1 MSNKKMD
8 PLRRIEE
15 LPSRLYVIFAVAAVS
30 IHIALCTYTEQ
41 SPALWGLILIGVY
54 LCASLCVF
62 LVSRRQMKRYR
73 LEFDAAEEQNNSV
86 IYAVRNQLNIPYAV
100 VSETGRIVTINAAM
114 RSAVGIWD
122 SVFNTDITSLC
133 DRSMEELLA
142 TAMAEGS
149 QAPAKEEELQESDG
163 ASAEISPC
171 QVVIREKSYWVDCH
185 PLRAKSKTYYMLVFH
200 DVTELLEIR
209 TRYRNDLCAV
219 GYIVLDNLDEIAQ
232 YVKVSYES
240 EARQV
245 EHRLKEWATSLGGMI
260 REYDRNRYI
269 FFLSRR
275 MLDTCIENKFEI
287 LDAIRDIRIGDDS
300 MPITVSI
307 GIATTGSSLA
317 ERERDALSSLDM
329 ALQRGGDQVVLK
341 TEKGNDFFGGKI
353 KSQQKRTGGHAR
365 VIAAK
370 LCSMI
375 ASSPNVLVMGHSN
388 PDFDSIGACVGIAAL
403 CKFIGVDAK
412 IITDTES
419 ENFRACTDRLCGL
432 SDYRN
437 MFVDG
442 VDGLAQSSFGTLLII
457 VDANNFSILEAPE
470 IANNSFKTVVI
481 DHHIKKEEFANE
493 PQLSYIDPSASSAS
507 ELISE
512 ILEQSL
518 PAGTLRKEEANL
530 LMAGIMVDTKN
541 FTRTVGTRTF
551 AAALYLRSAGA
562 STEYARTFFEEA
574 FEDYH
579 TEAQF
584 GSEAKI
590 YRDRIAITSLE
601 GSGSGGD
608 RVAAAKAAD
617 KLLTVRSVH
626 AAFALIRIGETVHI
640 SARSD
645 GSINVQLILEKI
657 GGGGHFDVAG
667 AALAQSEL
675 EDAEKMLKE
684 AIDAYFDGEKKQ
696 TPATSKNK
704 TPQV

>member
-8 PLRRIEE
+8 PLRRLEE
-15 LPSRLYVIFAVAAVS
+15 LPSRLYVIFAVATVA
-30 IHIALCTYTEQ
+30 IHIALCTYTEL

-62 LVSRRQMKRYR
+62 LVSHGQMKRYR

-100 VSETGRIVTINAAM
+100 VSETGRIVTVNAAM
-114 RSAVGIWD
+114 RSAVGAWD
-122 SVFNTDITSLC
+122 SVFNTDIKSLC
-133 DRSMEELLA
+133 GRSMEDILQA
-142 TAMAEGS
+142 TMAEEFPAPTKEEDS
-149 QAPAKEEELQESDG
+149 APDSAPAE
-163 ASAEISPC
+163 ATPC
-171 QVVIREKSYWVDCH
+171 QVIIREKSYWVDCH

-209 TRYRNDLCAV
+209 ARYRNDLSAV

-232 YVKVSYES
+232 YVKVSYQS

-245 EHRLKEWATSLGGMI
+245 EQRLKEWVASLGGMI
-260 REYDRNRYI
+260 REYDRNRYV

-275 MLDTCIENKFEI
+275 MLDTCVENKFEI
-287 LDAIRDIRIGDDS
+287 LDTIRDIRIGDDS
-300 MPITVSI
+300 MPITVSM
-307 GIATTGSSLA
+307 GIATTGTSLA
-317 ERERDALSSLDM
+317 ERERDALGSLDM

-403 CKFIGVDAK
+403 CKFIGVDVK
-412 IITDTES
+412 IVADTES
-419 ENFRACTDRLCGL
+419 ESFQACTGKLCEL

-442 VDGLAQSSFGTLLII
+442 VAGLAQSSFGTLLII

-470 IANNSFKTVVI
+470 IAKNSFKTAVI
-481 DHHIKKEEFANE
+481 DHHIKKEEFESE
-493 PQLSYIDPSASSAS
+493 PQLAYIDPSASSAS

-551 AAALYLRSAGA
+551 AAALYLRGAGA

-574 FEDYH
+574 FADYH

-590 YRDRIAITSLE
+590 YRDRVAITSLE

-617 KLLTVRSVH
+617 KLLTVRSIH
-626 AAFALIRIGETVHI
+626 AAFALIRIGEVVHI

-675 EDAEKMLKE
+675 EDAERMLKA
-684 AIDAYFDGEKKQ
+684 AIDEYFDSEKK
-696 TPATSKNK
+696 
-704 TPQV
+704 